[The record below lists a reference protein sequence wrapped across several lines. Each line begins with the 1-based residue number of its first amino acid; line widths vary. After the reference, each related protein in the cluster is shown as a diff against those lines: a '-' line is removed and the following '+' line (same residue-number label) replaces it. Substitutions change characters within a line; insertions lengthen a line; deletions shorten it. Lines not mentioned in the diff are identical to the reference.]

1 MQHSFALSFVTPAS
15 IYYVCLWTSNKHLF
29 KITNDNSK
37 GIFIIYA
44 ITTLVATLVIRIG
57 GPILED
63 INRALQVEQ
72 SSGKLRIL

>member
-1 MQHSFALSFVTPAS
+1 MMIF
-15 IYYVCLWTSNKHLF
+15 
-29 KITNDNSK
+29 K

-44 ITTLVATLVIRIG
+44 ITTLVATLAIRIG

-72 SSGKLRIL
+72 GSGKLRKCLPMTVIGSAN